1 MTPRR
6 VRLKGCVLT
15 HAVYREL
22 EDGYYLIHYPTG
34 RIWYVRKDAVDV
46 VE

>member
-6 VRLKGCVLT
+6 VRLKGSTAT
-15 HAVYREL
+15 HSVYREL
-22 EDGYYLIHYPTG
+22 ADDYYLVHYPTG
-34 RIWYVRKDAVDV
+34 RIWYVRKDAVEV